1 MPFKRAAGEVFN
13 ILPDRMNLFLRYMS
27 GVGNEG
33 LKLDDSTLRSIR
45 QATEQP
51 DKIVDYVDPKEA
63 ARDMFLLRPETEA
76 RFAEIVARSQ
86 TDERKQEN
94 RALGLPDITPLDQA
108 AAESLRKSQAV
119 RSGDFDSV
127 FPGGLRK
134 EPIQRTTFKA
144 GPGVPTSGAV
154 NPYLFGTDKAVTQTL
169 GRFMADVKDDGS
181 IRVTDTY
188 DMANEAE
195 DPDLVS
201 GSFRPDKALLK
212 LQGLYDPEARARLIN
227 QINIEQG
234 KDASMMR
241 PPADNR
247 SYGQKIK
254 ELGKDPTASPLTQVA
269 RAAMYL
275 APYKP
280 QPFDIDIT
288 IPPTTR

>member
-1 MPFKRAAGEVFN
+1 M
-13 ILPDRMNLFLRYMS
+13 
-27 GVGNEG
+27 
-33 LKLDDSTLRSIR
+33 
-45 QATEQP
+45 
-51 DKIVDYVDPKEA
+51 
-63 ARDMFLLRPETEA
+63 
-76 RFAEIVARSQ
+76 
-86 TDERKQEN
+86 
-94 RALGLPDITPLDQA
+94 
-108 AAESLRKSQAV
+108 
-119 RSGDFDSV
+119 
-127 FPGGLRK
+127 
-134 EPIQRTTFKA
+134 
-144 GPGVPTSGAV
+144 
-154 NPYLFGTDKAVTQTL
+154 FGTDKAVTQTL
-169 GRFMADVKDDGS
+169 GRFNAEVKDDGS
-181 IRVTDTY
+181 IRITDTY

-201 GSFRPDKALLK
+201 GSFRPDKALLR

-247 SYGQKIK
+247 SYGQKI
-254 ELGKDPTASPLTQVA
+254 EGLGKDPTASPLTQVA